1 MHKMHKGKNNVKKS
15 TLIGR
20 LLKNILLFGSLF
32 IILSVVLDWYR
43 KPTTPT
49 QFAEQVLL
57 DIEQQPKIIAQLS
70 HKQPML
76 LYFWGSWCHF
86 CEYTSPAVEKI
97 AQQGTPV
104 LSVALKSGSTEEVK
118 QYLNEQGYHFATI
131 NDPDGSFSKTFD
143 IQATPTLLIIKDGNL
158 INHTTGLTSYWGLK
172 LRLALAEWR

>member
-1 MHKMHKGKNNVKKS
+1 MKKS
-15 TLIGR
+15 SILIR

-32 IILSVVLDWYR
+32 IILSVAVDWFR

-49 QFAEQVLL
+49 QFAEQVLI
-57 DIEQQPKIIAQLS
+57 DVEQQPKIIAQLS

-76 LYFWGSWCHF
+76 LYFWGSWCSF

-104 LSVALKSGSTEEVK
+104 LSVALKSGSAEDVK
-118 QYLNEQGYHFATI
+118 QYLNEQGYTFSTI

-143 IQATPTLLIIKDGNL
+143 IQATPTILIIKDGNL
-158 INHTTGLTSYWGLK
+158 INHTTGLTTYWGLK
-172 LRLALAEWR
+172 TRLTLAEWR